1 MLVCIRASGEQKAK
15 QKYIVSCIW
24 RTCENS
30 SKTCSAAKKCIKHK
44 YQGEGVRGPLSNRK
58 YLR

>member
-30 SKTCSAAKKCIKHK
+30 SKTCSAAKKCIKYK
-44 YQGEGVRGPLSNRK
+44 NQGEGVRSAGASK
-58 YLR
+58 